1 MNGKVIF
8 LAVILLGGLGYYLW
22 GKVEEAPKEATLPGY
37 TNALKADE
45 QKAKA
50 AAATANLGAVQEA
63 VNKFHAEKGV
73 YPSSLQ
79 ELAPSYIDHIPDGL
93 QYDASTGAVSVAQ

>member
-8 LAVILLGGLGYYLW
+8 LALLLLGGLGYYLW
-22 GKVEEAPKEATLPGY
+22 GKVEQAPKEATLPGY

-50 AAATANLGAVQEA
+50 AAATANLASVQEA
-63 VNKFHAEKGV
+63 VNKYHAEKGV

-79 ELAPSYIDHIPDGL
+79 DLAPAFIDHIPEGL